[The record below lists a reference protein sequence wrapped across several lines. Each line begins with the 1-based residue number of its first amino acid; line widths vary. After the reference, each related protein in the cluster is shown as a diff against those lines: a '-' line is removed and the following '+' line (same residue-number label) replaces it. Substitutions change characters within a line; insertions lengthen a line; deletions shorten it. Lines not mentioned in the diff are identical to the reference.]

1 MATRVKP
8 PVASGFRARASSACS
23 TASPWM
29 EETMNRNAEPRASRG
44 RLPAVAMAL
53 FVMGALGLVQG
64 CGGDDPTGLAPAP
77 VPPGTTVPTSGLT
90 FVPLGRNTPALRD
103 TSASFWAKV
112 GDEREVRLYYLP
124 RAGQS
129 DSTEY
134 LRFRVRDLASLT
146 VEFSPAGLRF
156 DPDEPAELKLSFGEK
171 DGDLNDDGRT
181 DAADDAVLSRLGL
194 WRREAASLP
203 WVKLSSRIKVETDEI
218 EADITGFTSYAIAY

>member
-1 MATRVKP
+1 
-8 PVASGFRARASSACS
+8 
-23 TASPWM
+23 M
-29 EETMNRNAEPRASRG
+29 EETMIRNAEPRASRG

-103 TSASFWAKV
+103 TSASFWARV
-112 GDEREVRLYYLP
+112 GDDREVRLYYLP

-134 LRFRVRDLASLT
+134 LRFRVRDESLLRRPDGTSFGPNDSLLITVRGVDLASLT

-181 DAADDAVLSRLGL
+181 DAADDAVLARLGL

>member
-1 MATRVKP
+1 
-8 PVASGFRARASSACS
+8 
-23 TASPWM
+23 
-29 EETMNRNAEPRASRG
+29 
-44 RLPAVAMAL
+44 MAL

-134 LRFRVRDLASLT
+134 LRFRVRDESLLRRPDGTSFGPNDSLLITVRVVDLASLT

-181 DAADDAVLSRLGL
+181 DAADDAVLARLGL